1 MRIAGDR
8 SSSREDPSDTGL
20 YGFLPYDKAGRI
32 ERLIVPHGCKSAY
45 VKAGY
50 APFFFDIVEAAH

>member
-1 MRIAGDR
+1 MAFFR
-8 SSSREDPSDTGL
+8 TT
-20 YGFLPYDKAGRI
+20 KQGRI